1 MYSNLIF
8 NMVHFFG
15 NNNLNGYFFGRWAP
29 KTLLPLFSGKSPYK
43 IPKRYKTGML
53 AYLCYFALKMDR
65 LDDILKNGQLY
76 CSTVAWEIPMLVVAW
91 LKAHP
96 HVY

>member
-1 MYSNLIF
+1 
-8 NMVHFFG
+8 
-15 NNNLNGYFFGRWAP
+15 
-29 KTLLPLFSGKSPYK
+29 
-43 IPKRYKTGML
+43 ML

>member
-1 MYSNLIF
+1 
-8 NMVHFFG
+8 MVISLGDGLLKPFCRFFQESHLTRSLRDIKQG
-15 NNNLNGYFFGRWAP
+15 C
-29 KTLLPLFSGKSPYK
+29 SH
-43 IPKRYKTGML
+43 M
-53 AYLCYFALKMDR
+53 CYFALKMDR
-65 LDDILKNGQLY
+65 LDDILKNDQLY